1 MKCSKCGKEVDGNFC
16 PHCGTSI
23 EESNV
28 AVPQSDVVAVKKKKL
43 KWWQIALI
51 VVGIIIVI
59 GAIGSALGGEE
70 GSDKVGGN
78 NTNLSV
84 TQTNESD
91 NNADDKKEDN
101 LKAEITVS
109 AIDIAKEY
117 KDNEVAAE
125 AKYKGKKVEIS
136 GIINSIGKDVLDDVY
151 IVLSNG
157 DEYAIINNV
166 QCYFK
171 DKEQISK
178 VADLQK
184 GQEVTLIGT
193 VNSSIAGTVMIKDCY
208 IK

>member
-1 MKCSKCGKEVDGNFC
+1 MKCSKCGKEVNGKFC
-16 PHCGTSI
+16 PDCGTVI
-23 EESNV
+23 EENNV
-28 AVPQSDVVAVKKKKL
+28 AVPQSDVTAVKKKKL

-70 GSDKVGGN
+70 GRDG
-78 NTNLSV
+78 TNPPV

-109 AIDIAKEY
+109 AVDIAKEY

-178 VADLQK
+178 VAELQK

-193 VNSSIAGTVMIKDCY
+193 VNSSIAGTVTVKDCY

>member
-1 MKCSKCGKEVDGNFC
+1 MKCSKCGKEVNGKFC
-16 PHCGTSI
+16 PDCGTAI
-23 EESNV
+23 EENNV
-28 AVPQSDVVAVKKKKL
+28 AVSQSDVAAVKKKKL
-43 KWWQIALI
+43 KWWQITLI

-70 GSDKVGGN
+70 GRDG
-78 NTNLSV
+78 TNPPV

-109 AIDIAKEY
+109 AVDIAKEY

-178 VADLQK
+178 VAELQK

-193 VNSSIAGTVMIKDCY
+193 VNSSIAGTVTVKDCY